1 MSIPI
6 IFLLPALYK
15 SSPTKPVPAPTSRIG
30 VSVFLACLL
39 KKLQIFVG
47 ER

>member
-1 MSIPI
+1 M
-6 IFLLPALYK
+6 IFLLPVLFK
-15 SSPTKPVPAPTSRIG
+15 HSPTKPVPAPTSRIG

-39 KKLQIFVG
+39 KKLQIFAG